1 MKNLSRHSLRKVSTS
16 DFAYSE
22 IKQQIVTG
30 TLEPDEP
37 IIEEHLATQLEISRT
52 PLREALQRLEIEELV
67 IRQLNGRLKVA
78 PISIKEVKEIFTV
91 RRKLEE
97 IVVAQATE
105 YATEHELSKLT
116 NMTKMIERNFRES
129 NLDEMLYYGSEFH
142 TFIYDLSRNR
152 TAVKVLYQL
161 NDHIHRYRR
170 MIPTQTIEKL
180 AKSIEEHERILK
192 CMMTKDANGAV
203 QAMSE
208 HIESSLQDVIASIDK
223 K

>member
-1 MKNLSRHSLRKVSTS
+1 VKNLSRHSLRKVSTS

>member
-1 MKNLSRHSLRKVSTS
+1 VKNLSAHSLRKVSTS

-30 TLEPDEP
+30 TLEPKEP

-67 IRQLNGRLKVA
+67 IRQPNGRLKVA

-105 YATEHELSKLT
+105 HATDRELSKLA
-116 NMTKMIERNFRES
+116 NMTEMIERNFHES
-129 NLDEMLYYGSEFH
+129 NLDEMLFYGSEFH
-142 TFIYDLSRNR
+142 TFIYDLSGNR

-170 MIPTQTIEKL
+170 MIPAQTIEKL
-180 AKSIEEHERILK
+180 EKSIEEHERILN
-192 CMMTKDANGAV
+192 CMVARDANGAV

-208 HIESSLQDVIASIDK
+208 HIESSLQDVIASIE
-223 K
+223 